1 MLKKIQIYEQATC
14 CAKNG
19 VTQNELDQFSE
30 LIDKLRSNDI
40 YVERYNLSTSPME
53 FVNNKIVHELLY
65 AKSTSQ
71 LPITVVNNVIIM
83 TSRYLTENEFI
94 EL

>member
-1 MLKKIQIYEQATC
+1 
-14 CAKNG
+14 
-19 VTQNELDQFSE
+19 
-30 LIDKLRSNDI
+30 
-40 YVERYNLSTSPME
+40 ME
-53 FVNNKIVHELLY
+53 FVNNKIIHELLY
-65 AKSTSQ
+65 AKGTSQ